1 METKQTAKPYLHP
14 EQVADAQDIGLGD
27 HVVVGRIP
35 TEGLQVMA
43 GGKDRTQEMIEHMTR
58 VQLRQAVMASVYNET
73 SFQMAGLIA
82 DEMTSRGAGVLSEMD
97 VALMSGTSLDAV
109 AAAMPRV
116 ALRHPGNQTVH

>member
-1 METKQTAKPYLHP
+1 MDTKS
-14 EQVADAQDIGLGD
+14 
-27 HVVVGRIP
+27 
-35 TEGLQVMA
+35 EGLQVMA

-58 VQLRQAVMASVYNET
+58 VQLRQAVMASAYNET

-97 VALMSGTSLDAV
+97 IALMSGCSLDAV

-116 ALRHPGNQTVH
+116 ALRHPGNLTVH